1 MTWVD
6 SSVEGKPVNPRAGK
20 AVEIQALWHNG
31 LKILAL
37 LAEKFGEK
45 DRAEDIE
52 VMADRAKRSFLE
64 KFWNAEK
71 NCLYDVLA
79 QDGNDASLRPNQ
91 IVTCALDFMILDR
104 EKAEKVV
111 EVVERELLTPFGLRT
126 LARSDPRYV
135 GVYAGARRSRDR
147 AYHNGTVWPWLL
159 GPFTTALL
167 RVKGYTELARGN
179 VLKNFLMPFFM
190 KQVFESG
197 LGTLS
202 EIFDGDPPHKP
213 RGCVAQAWSI
223 AEPLR
228 AFVEDAMRVRPRHV
242 L

>member
-1 MTWVD
+1 MT
-6 SSVEGKPVNPRAGK
+6 
-20 AVEIQALWHNG
+20 
-31 LKILAL
+31 
-37 LAEKFGEK
+37 
-45 DRAEDIE
+45 
-52 VMADRAKRSFLE
+52 
-64 KFWNAEK
+64 
-71 NCLYDVLA
+71 
-79 QDGNDASLRPNQ
+79 
-91 IVTCALDFMILDR
+91 LDR

-135 GVYAGARRSRDR
+135 GVYAGVRRSRDR

-159 GPFTTALL
+159 GPFTTAFL
-167 RVKGYTELARGN
+167 RVKDCTDLARGN

-228 AFVEDAMRVRPRHV
+228 AFVEDVMRVRPRHV